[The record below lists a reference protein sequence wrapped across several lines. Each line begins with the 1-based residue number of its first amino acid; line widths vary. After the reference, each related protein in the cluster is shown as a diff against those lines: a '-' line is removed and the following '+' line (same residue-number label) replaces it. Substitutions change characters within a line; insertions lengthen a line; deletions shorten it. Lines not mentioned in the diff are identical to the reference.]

1 MLDANAK
8 TNSEILAEIDQLKHF
23 LERKEGMLLKA
34 VYNALYKVIYL
45 ENEKKLS
52 LELSN
57 KEKEIEKL
65 KLSLK
70 GL

>member
-1 MLDANAK
+1 MLD
-8 TNSEILAEIDQLKHF
+8 EIEQLKDY
-23 LERKEGMLLKA
+23 LKRKEGMLLKA

-70 GL
+70 G